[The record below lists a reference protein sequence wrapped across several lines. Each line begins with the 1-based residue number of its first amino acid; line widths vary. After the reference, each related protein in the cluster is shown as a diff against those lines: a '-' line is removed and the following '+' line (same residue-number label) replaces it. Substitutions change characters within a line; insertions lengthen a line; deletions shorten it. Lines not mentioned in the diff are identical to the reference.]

1 MYKIIIIILIL
12 FIVNVTLISCE
23 KQTNDETEAI
33 YHKIEP
39 GIAKKMMEESSVIIL
54 DVRTSEEYNEGH
66 IPGAI
71 LIPDYEIL
79 ETAEE
84 ILKDKNQTILVYC
97 RSGNRSRKAAN
108 NLLYLGYQNVYDFG
122 GIIDWP
128 YEIVKGKKLY

>member
-1 MYKIIIIILIL
+1 MYKIILILIL
-12 FIVNVTLISCE
+12 FIINVTLIACE

-39 GIAKKMMEESSVIIL
+39 GIAKKMMEESSVIVL

-66 IPGAI
+66 IPGAV
-71 LIPDYEIL
+71 LIADYEIL
-79 ETAEE
+79 ETAEK

-128 YEIVKGKKLY
+128 YEIEKGKKLY

>member
-1 MYKIIIIILIL
+1 MYKIILILIL

-66 IPGAI
+66 IPGAV

-79 ETAEE
+79 ETAEKV
-84 ILKDKNQTILVYC
+84 LKDKNQTILVYC

>member
-1 MYKIIIIILIL
+1 MYKIILILIL
-12 FIVNVTLISCE
+12 FIVNVTLIACE
-23 KQTNDETEAI
+23 KQTNDETEAV

-39 GIAKKMMEESSVIIL
+39 ELAKKMMEESSVIIL

-66 IPGAI
+66 IPGAV

-79 ETAEE
+79 ETAEK

>member
-1 MYKIIIIILIL
+1 MYKIILILIL
-12 FIVNVTLISCE
+12 FIVNVTLIACE
-23 KQTNDETEAI
+23 KQTNDETEAV

-39 GIAKKMMEESSVIIL
+39 QIAKKMMEESSVIIL

-66 IPGAI
+66 IPGAV

-84 ILKDKNQTILVYC
+84 ILQDNNQTILVYC

>member
-1 MYKIIIIILIL
+1 MYKIILILIL
-12 FIVNVTLISCE
+12 FIVNVTLIACE
-23 KQTNDETEAI
+23 KQTNDETEAV

-39 GIAKKMMEESSVIIL
+39 ELAKKMMEESSVIIL

-128 YEIVKGKKLY
+128 YEVVK